1 MSFED
6 GPLDR
11 ILLKSKH
18 CTILQQTTLQGLLLG
33 FGRVRW
39 EWPSSPEKPLRD
51 VGTHTLAPITKSV
64 APKVQ
69 FPLDL
74 SGSAWLTTLKF
85 IRMDDGQ
92 PSRGNIYW
100 QSEWSHPPEFPLCSV
115 PSIILGIVLNSFEY
129 EGTLLSPYYIPLNKS
144 RNVLFWLLAYFF
156 PPFHFFPHKI
166 RINML
171 LDWFKLTAKATKKS
185 RKCWILSLGG
195 GKVSK
200 ADTKGIQEQTL
211 KLLC

>member
-6 GPLDR
+6 GPLDW
-11 ILLKSKH
+11 ILLESKH
-18 CTILQQTTLQGLLLG
+18 CTILQQQTTLQGLLLR

-51 VGTHTLAPITKSV
+51 VGTHTLAPIIKSV

-85 IRMDDGQ
+85 IRMDDGK
-92 PSRGNIYW
+92 PRRGNIYW

-129 EGTLLSPYYIPLNKS
+129 EGTLLSPCYIPLNKS
-144 RNVLFWLLAYFF
+144 RNLFLTTGILLPTLPFL
-156 PPFHFFPHKI
+156 PP
-166 RINML
+166 
-171 LDWFKLTAKATKKS
+171 
-185 RKCWILSLGG
+185 
-195 GKVSK
+195 
-200 ADTKGIQEQTL
+200 
-211 KLLC
+211 